1 SILDVR
7 APNAHISG
15 AMSDNDDVFAAQM
28 AAIGFATPDLPAG
41 QPTSGA
47 LEAADRA
54 SRYWIS
60 THAGALP
67 LGSQA
72 HKHEVCRMFRET
84 FNPYRPSII
93 AWPKL
98 SPEMLQRVTSLPIWD
113 IAVHTEGRARLRFA
127 SYGRAVADPA
137 VRDAVMLNAWEE

>member
-1 SILDVR
+1 
-7 APNAHISG
+7 
-15 AMSDNDDVFAAQM
+15 MSDNDDVFAAQM

-84 FNPYRPSII
+84 FNPYRPSLI

-98 SPEMLQRVTSLPIWD
+98 SPELLQRVTSLRIWD
-113 IAVHTEGRARLRFA
+113 IAVHTGGRGRLRLA
-127 SYGRAVADPA
+127 SSAHAVANPA
-137 VRDAVMLNAWEE
+137 VRAPPLLNACNA